1 MELPAELQEGFRND
15 VHQFEEERHMPYVTS
30 IERLAK
36 EEGREEGARTE
47 LVATIRTLL
56 KAKFGSAP
64 SPVMARVRVI
74 KELPRL
80 RTLQRAII
88 EAESLQAFRELL

>member
-1 MELPAELQEGFRND
+1 
-15 VHQFEEERHMPYVTS
+15 
-30 IERLAK
+30 
-36 EEGREEGARTE
+36 
-47 LVATIRTLL
+47 LL